1 MISIGTSGF
10 SYPEWK
16 GSFYPEDMP
25 ASKMLPYYSD
35 RLSTVEINNTFY
47 RMPSEK
53 VLGDWS
59 AATLDGF
66 TFTLKA
72 PRRITHVAKLRDC
85 ADVVQTFCARAR
97 TLGPKLG
104 ILLFQLP
111 PYLRKDAAL
120 LGEFV
125 ESVPEGTRATFE
137 FRHRSWHSDDV
148 FDLLRARN
156 LALCIADSE
165 KLTTPVVATADYGYL
180 RLRDEGYREADFAK
194 WADTIR
200 RHEDVWGDTF
210 VYFKHEQEG
219 KGPEFARALETSLAA
234 TDPVPPAE

>member
-1 MISIGTSGF
+1 MIAIGTSGF
-10 SYPEWK
+10 SYTEWK
-16 GSFYPEDMP
+16 GSFYPEKMP
-25 ASKMLPYYSD
+25 ASRMLPYYAE

-47 RMPSEK
+47 RFPTEK
-53 VLGDWS
+53 LLDGWS
-59 AATLDGF
+59 ATTPDGF

-85 ADVVQTFCARAR
+85 ADEARSFCERAL

-104 ILLFQLP
+104 VLLFQLP
-111 PYLRKDAAL
+111 PYLRKDAGL

-125 ESVPEGTRATFE
+125 ESLPEGVRAAFE

-148 FDLLRARN
+148 FDTLRAGN

-165 KLTTPVVATADYGYL
+165 TLTTPVVATADYGYL
-180 RLRDEGYREADFAK
+180 RLRDEGYREADFAG

-210 VYFKHEQEG
+210 VYFKHEEKG
-219 KGPEFARALETSLAA
+219 TGPEFARALEQSLAGRA
-234 TDPVPPAE
+234 APN